1 MSGGRIIIMAGGTG
15 GHVYPGL
22 AVAEALRARGV
33 EVSWL
38 GTHRGLEAQLV
49 PKAGIAIDYIA
60 ISGLRGKGAVGWL
73 LAPLR
78 LTIALVQSLAVMWR
92 HRPAAVLGMGGFV
105 TGPGGVA
112 AKLLGRPL
120 LIHEQNA
127 IAGMTNRW
135 LSRIA
140 DAVLEAFP
148 ATFAPKAYVMP
159 TGNPVRA
166 AIAAVAEPQ
175 QRYAQRSGPLRLFVV
190 GGSLGAQ
197 ALNET
202 VPQAVALL
210 PQENRPLIR
219 HQTGQKHFD
228 AAQQAYDKAGV
239 QGELLAYVDD
249 MAAMYEWADLVI
261 CRAGALTVS
270 ELAAAGVPALLV
282 PYPHAVDDHQTANGH
297 YLTDAGAALLVQ
309 QGELDAQRL
318 AGLINEFCTDAT
330 RGRPRLRA
338 MAEAARALGRPAATA
353 EVVAHCLAAARLK
366 GEQR

>member
-1 MSGGRIIIMAGGTG
+1 MSRGRIIIMAGGTG

-22 AVAEALRARGV
+22 AVAEALRERGI

-38 GTHRGLEAQLV
+38 GTRRGLEAQLV
-49 PKAGIAIDYIA
+49 PKAGFAIDYIA
-60 ISGLRGKGAVGWL
+60 IAGLRGKGVAGWL
-73 LAPLR
+73 SAPLR
-78 LTIALVQSLAVMWR
+78 LTIALVQAIGVMWR
-92 HRPAAVLGMGGFV
+92 RRPAAVLGMGGFV

-112 AKLLGRPL
+112 AKLLGKAL

-127 IAGMTNRW
+127 VAGLTNRW

-148 ATFAPKAYVMP
+148 GTFAPKAYVMH

-166 AIAAVAEPQ
+166 AIAAVAEPA

-210 PQENRPLIR
+210 PQELRPLIR
-219 HQTGQKHFD
+219 HQTGQKNFNT
-228 AAQQAYDKAGV
+228 AQQAYARAGV

-282 PYPHAVDDHQTANGH
+282 PYPHAVDDHQTVNGH
-297 YLTDAGAALLVQ
+297 YLTNAGAALLMQ
-309 QGELDAQRL
+309 QNELDAQRL
-318 AGLINEFCTDAT
+318 AGLINEFCSDAAS
-330 RGRPRLRA
+330 GRQRLRA

-353 EVVAHCLAAARLK
+353 EVVAHCLAAARLMEK
-366 GEQR
+366 QK

>member
-1 MSGGRIIIMAGGTG
+1 MDSKRIIIMAGGTG

-22 AVAEALRARGV
+22 AVAEALRERGI

-38 GTHRGLEAQLV
+38 GTRRGLESQLV
-49 PKAGIAIDYIA
+49 PKAGFAIDYIA

-73 LAPLR
+73 LAPVR
-78 LTIALVQSLAVMWR
+78 LTVAVAQAMGVMWR
-92 HRPAAVLGMGGFV
+92 RRPAAVLGMGGFV

-148 ATFAPKAYVMP
+148 GTFAPKASVMH

-166 AIAAVAEPQ
+166 VIAAVAEPK
-175 QRYAQRSGPLRLFVV
+175 QRYAERSGPLRLFVV
-190 GGSLGAQ
+190 GGSLGAK

-202 VPQAVALL
+202 VPQAMARL
-210 PQENRPLIR
+210 PEANRPVLR

-228 AAQQAYDKAGV
+228 SARQAYDKAGV

-261 CRAGALTVS
+261 CRSGALTVS

-282 PYPHAVDDHQTANGH
+282 PYPHAVDDHQTVNGH
-297 YLTDAGAALLVQ
+297 YLTNAGAALMVQ
-309 QGELDAQRL
+309 QSELDAPRL
-318 AGLINEFCTDAT
+318 AGLINEFCTDAAS
-330 RGRPRLRA
+330 GRQRLRA

-353 EVVAHCLAAARLK
+353 EVVAHCLAAARVK
-366 GEQR
+366 GE

>member
-1 MSGGRIIIMAGGTG
+1 MSTTRIIIMAGGTG

-22 AVAEALRARGV
+22 AVAEALRERGI

-38 GTHRGLEAQLV
+38 GTRRGLESQLV
-49 PKAGIAIDYIA
+49 PKAGFAIDYIA
-60 ISGLRGKGAVGWL
+60 ISGLRGKGTLGWA
-73 LAPLR
+73 LAPFR
-78 LTIALVQSLAVMWR
+78 LTIALAQAIGVMWR
-92 HRPAAVLGMGGFV
+92 RRPAAVLGMGGFV

-112 AKLLGRPL
+112 AKLTGRPL

-148 ATFAPKAYVMP
+148 GTFAPKASVMH
-159 TGNPVRA
+159 TGNPVRKV
-166 AIAAVAEPQ
+166 IAQLDEPKA
-175 QRYAQRSGPLRLFVV
+175 RYADRTGPLRLFVV
-190 GGSLGAQ
+190 GGSLGAK

-202 VPQAVALL
+202 LPKAIALL
-210 PQENRPLIR
+210 PENIRPVIR
-219 HQTGQKHFD
+219 HQTGQKHFES
-228 AAQQAYDKAGV
+228 AQQAYCEAGV

-249 MAAMYEWADLVI
+249 MAGLYEWADLVI
-261 CRAGALTVS
+261 CRSGALTVS

-282 PYPHAVDDHQTANGH
+282 PYPHAVDDHQTVNGR
-297 YLTDAGAALLVQ
+297 YLTNAGAALMVQ
-309 QGELDAQRL
+309 QNELDAARL
-318 AGLINEFCTDAT
+318 AGMINEFCTDAAS
-330 RGRPRLRA
+330 GRKRLQA

-366 GEQR
+366 ERH

>member
-1 MSGGRIIIMAGGTG
+1 MSGVRIIIMAGGTG

-22 AVAEALRARGV
+22 AVAEALRERGI

-38 GTHRGLEAQLV
+38 GTRRGLESQLV
-49 PKAGIAIDYIA
+49 PKAGFAIDYIA
-60 ISGLRGKGAVGWL
+60 IAGLRGKGVAGWL

-78 LTIALVQSLAVMWR
+78 LTLALVQAVGVMWR
-92 HRPAAVLGMGGFV
+92 RRPAAVLGMGGFV

-112 AKLLGRPL
+112 AKLLGKPL

-127 IAGMTNRW
+127 LAGLTNRW

-148 ATFAPKAYVMP
+148 GTFAPKANVMH
-159 TGNPVRA
+159 TGNPVRT

-175 QRYAQRSGPLRLFVV
+175 LRYAQRNGPLRLFVV
-190 GGSLGAQ
+190 GGSLGAT

-210 PQENRPLIR
+210 SPEQRPLIR
-219 HQTGQKHFD
+219 HQTGQKNFE
-228 AAQQAYDKAGV
+228 AAQRAYLAAGV
-239 QGELLAYVDD
+239 TGELLAYVDD

-270 ELAAAGVPALLV
+270 ELAAAGLPALLV
-282 PYPHAVDDHQTANGH
+282 PYPHAVDDHQTVNGR
-297 YLTDAGAALLVQ
+297 YLTKAGAALMVQ
-309 QGELDAQRL
+309 QSELAAPRL
-318 AGLINEFCTDAT
+318 ADLMNEFCSDAAS
-330 RGRPRLRA
+330 GRQRLRA

-353 EVVAHCLAAARLK
+353 EVVAHCLAAARVK
-366 GEQR
+366 GEQL

>member
-1 MSGGRIIIMAGGTG
+1 MHIIIMAGGTG

-22 AVAEALRARGV
+22 AVAEALRERGV

-38 GTHRGLEAQLV
+38 GTRRGLEAQLV
-49 PKAGIAIDYIA
+49 PKAGFAIDYIA
-60 ISGLRGKGAVGWL
+60 ISGLRGKGVLGWL

-78 LTIALVQSLAVMWR
+78 LNLAVAQALTVMWR
-92 HRPAAVLGMGGFV
+92 RRPAAVLGMGGFV

-135 LSRIA
+135 LARIA

-148 ATFAPKAYVMP
+148 GTFAPKASVMH

-166 AIAAVAEPQ
+166 EIAAVAEPQ
-175 QRYAQRSGPLRLFVV
+175 QRFAERSGPLRLFVV

-210 PQENRPLIR
+210 PEETRPQIR
-219 HQTGQKHFD
+219 HQTGQRNFET
-228 AAQQAYDKAGV
+228 AQRAYEAAGV

-249 MAAMYEWADLVI
+249 MAAMYAWADLVI

-270 ELAAAGVPALLV
+270 ELAAVGVPALLV

-309 QGELDAQRL
+309 QRELDAARL
-318 AGLINEFCTDAT
+318 AGVINEYCTDAAS
-330 RGRPRLRA
+330 GRQRLRA

-353 EVVAHCLAAARLK
+353 EVVAHCLAAARVK
-366 GEQR
+366 GEQA